1 MNKVFCSCPTS
12 LGILHVFLR
21 QDNVANLSLSM
32 GMEIFI
38 ETLKDSEGDIR
49 LSLISKRELFV
60 EIICE
65 FFFEQFYKEFHLT
78 YPTVSWLRDSLYQF
92 VFKLKSL
99 IYQIFVYVTESAMQ
113 LSERFCYSSKQ
124 SQFLNTLFDEK
135 IGNNT
140 EAFEKAHK
148 IYFLEFNNN
157 SQHYILK
164 NLG

>member
-65 FFFEQFYKEFHLT
+65 FKPLSSFAKSSILHTEQCPGYAILFI
-78 YPTVSWLRDSLYQF
+78 SLYS
-92 VFKLKSL
+92 SL
-99 IYQIFVYVTESAMQ
+99 
-113 LSERFCYSSKQ
+113 
-124 SQFLNTLFDEK
+124 
-135 IGNNT
+135 
-140 EAFEKAHK
+140 
-148 IYFLEFNNN
+148 
-157 SQHYILK
+157 
-164 NLG
+164 NL